1 MSTITIATVEDI
13 VAKYS
18 PIAASLSGGSSKED
32 YAKEREVEL
41 HAMTKNQLIAFI
53 IDLEYK
59 PGTKVK
65 VADIAKLILKDEEFL
80 TASHDT
86 VAQAVK
92 ALVPDANTSS
102 KSIAT
107 YVSKQ
112 SEEWGLPDRIIIR
125 QSKPKKP
132 KEETATEE
140 AVGAEDVVEEVE

>member
-1 MSTITIATVEDI
+1 MSTFTITTVEDI

-18 PIAASLSGGSSKED
+18 PIANSLAGGASKED
-32 YAKEREVEL
+32 YAKEREADL
-41 HAMTKNQLIAFI
+41 QAMTKAQLIALI
-53 IDLEYK
+53 VDLEYK
-59 PGTKVK
+59 PGARVK

-80 TASHDT
+80 TASHGT

-125 QSKPKKP
+125 QSKPKKA
-132 KEETATEE
+132 KE
-140 AVGAEDVVEEVE
+140 EEVE